1 MRPDIDCLRNILI
14 TISNNLIPDDYG
26 NIIPI
31 NPVKLAQSALSQYPQ
46 NEVLYWIRKLIDSNI
61 IIPGKKYINE
71 PLPAIRDLSIS
82 GYQFIEAT
90 KNTSIWEKVKPKLL
104 SLASSSVSLLIKE
117 AIELG
122 TNFIA

>member
-14 TISNNLIPDDYG
+14 VISDNLIPDDYG
-26 NIIPI
+26 NMLPI
-31 NPVKLAQSALSQYPQ
+31 NPVKLAQSTLSQYPQ
-46 NEVLYWIRKLIDSNI
+46 NEVLYWIRKLMDSNI

-71 PLPAIRDLSIS
+71 PMPAIKDLSVS

-90 KNTSIWEKVKPKLL
+90 KNASIWEKIKPKLL
-104 SLASSSVSLLIKE
+104 SLTSSSVSLFIQK

-122 TNFIA
+122 MDFIS